1 MSNSEF
7 DLDEAL
13 DTVAEARERKQKRR
27 DALIEFAVSQGM
39 VGSDYDGKHGE
50 AGSRDQDAPYPE
62 LLQEEFGA
70 ETPHEHYE
78 KDAQE
83 LGVELPDDAS
93 GEEKAGALM
102 QAEMLGK
109 TGDCQHESTR
119 EEVQHRD
126 EGQVLVEVCDGC
138 GITEQIE

>member
-7 DLDEAL
+7 DFDEAP
-13 DTVAEARERKQKRR
+13 DTVAEARERKQKLR

-93 GEEKAGALM
+93 GEEKAEAIE
-102 QAEMLGK
+102 QAEMLG
-109 TGDCQHESTR
+109 
-119 EEVQHRD
+119 
-126 EGQVLVEVCDGC
+126 L
-138 GITEQIE
+138 